1 MNNLPKAK
9 RVEVLINIIKDHN
22 ITSYEIAKNTGL
34 STVGIDK
41 ILKGETK
48 SPTNATIE
56 KIEKYVQGGIKGTD
70 IKQNTIN
77 EPETVYGEAQSE
89 IERLNKVNSKL
100 IKGIL
105 NLELTLRQNKIDFKS
120 PLDDADLLK

>member
-1 MNNLPKAK
+1 MNNMPKEK
-9 RVEVLINIIKDHN
+9 RVEVLLKVIQDHN

-48 SPTNATIE
+48 KPTYDTLE
-56 KIEKYVQGGIKGTD
+56 KIEKYIQKGITGTD
-70 IKQNTIN
+70 IKNILN
-77 EPETVYGEAQSE
+77 EPVASYGESE
-89 IERLNKVNSKL
+89 AEINRLNTVNSKL

-105 NLELTLRQNKIDFKS
+105 NLELLLRKNKVEFTS